1 MLVAMCAGGD
11 AVVPWCCNELK
22 VNKFGALADELQGC
36 CACTLIG
43 IADPP
48 SFGDGGWRGLDS
60 GSEEEGDERR
70 LGRTSTDEGLDGC
83 VE

>member
-1 MLVAMCAGGD
+1 MQVVILLCRGAAMHS
-11 AVVPWCCNELK
+11 K
-22 VNKFGALADELQGC
+22 VNNSGALADELQGC

-43 IADPP
+43 IADPL
-48 SFGDGGWRGLDS
+48 SLGDGGWKGLGS
-60 GSEEEGDERR
+60 GSEEKGDERR